1 MKHILKV
8 SYHDLVNVSINE
20 VLSRTIITSF
30 TTFSVALCLFL
41 FGGNVLHTFS
51 LAMVIG
57 VVVGTYSSDFLA
69 SPIIVDW
76 ENFERKNRTGK

>member
-1 MKHILKV
+1 
-8 SYHDLVNVSINE
+8 
-20 VLSRTIITSF
+20 
-30 TTFSVALCLFL
+30 
-41 FGGNVLHTFS
+41 
-51 LAMVIG
+51 MVIG